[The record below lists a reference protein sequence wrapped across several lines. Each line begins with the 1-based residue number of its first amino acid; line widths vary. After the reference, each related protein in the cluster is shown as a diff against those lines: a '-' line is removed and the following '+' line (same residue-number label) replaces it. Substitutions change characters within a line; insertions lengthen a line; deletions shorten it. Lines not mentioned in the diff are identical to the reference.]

1 LKKLSAVIAVLAI
14 MFAVSSS
21 FAQPQI
27 TVHVTGGYNL
37 PMPDLKGTWPDDSAK
52 NPQPYYQKSG
62 FNAGADAKYF
72 LGKKRNLGITLSL
85 AYNSFSSGDIAFTGY
100 TVLSKMNMFTTALG
114 VEYSF
119 MPKGKANPFIG
130 VAFSGNFF
138 SGKTTVTPTTGTV
151 TENTL
156 KSASRFGIQGNL
168 GVDVM
173 LNKSIGFVVGAK
185 YDLANLI
192 GKDTTT
198 STVSTEY
205 TLMDKEYTV
214 GTTTMSA
221 KSISWLS
228 VYAGVSFYFN
238 RPKSMKK

>member
-1 LKKLSAVIAVLAI
+1 LKKLSAVIAILAVV
-14 MFAVSSS
+14 FAVSSS

-37 PMPDLKGTWPDDSAK
+37 PLPDLKGTYPTDS
-52 NPQPYYQKSG
+52 NSYFQKSG

-85 AYNSFSSGDIAFTGY
+85 AYNSFSSGDISVTGA

-119 MPKGKANPFIG
+119 MPKGKANPFLG
-130 VAFSGNFF
+130 VGFAANFF
-138 SGKTTVTPTTGTV
+138 SGKTTVTPTTGTA
-151 TENTL
+151 TELTL
-156 KSASRFGIQGNL
+156 KSASRFGIQANL

-185 YDLANLI
+185 YDMANLI
-192 GKDTTT
+192 GKDTT
-198 STVSTEY
+198 STTGNTEY
-205 TLMDKEYTV
+205 ALNDKEYTV
-214 GTTTMSA
+214 GTTTISA
-221 KSISWLS
+221 KNIGWIS